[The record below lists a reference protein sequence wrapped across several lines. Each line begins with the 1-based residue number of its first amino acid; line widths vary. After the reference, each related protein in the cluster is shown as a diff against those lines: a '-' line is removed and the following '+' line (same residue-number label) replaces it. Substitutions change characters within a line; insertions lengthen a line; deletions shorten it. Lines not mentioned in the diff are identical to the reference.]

1 MSKISEN
8 LIKINHRIT
17 EAACKVNRDPRDI
30 QLITVTKTR
39 NVAAIEEAIDAGAT
53 DIGENRVQ
61 EIREKFPEIGRRVRW
76 HLIGHLQTNK
86 VKYIVDS
93 VDLIHSLDRYSL
105 AEELNKKALKPVPV
119 LVQVNVAQEE
129 SKFGLCVS
137 ETIDFVQQVAADCEN
152 IAIQGLMTIAPH
164 VENVEETRIVFR
176 QLRQL
181 FEQIK
186 SQDIAHVT
194 MNYLS
199 MGMSNDFEI
208 AIEEG
213 ANMIRLGTAIFGPRN

>member
-1 MSKISEN
+1 MNKISEN
-8 LIKINHRIT
+8 LIKINHRIA
-17 EAACKVNRDPRDI
+17 EAARKVNRDPRDI

-39 NVAAIEEAIDAGAT
+39 DVATIEAALAAGVM
-53 DIGENRVQ
+53 DIGENKVQ
-61 EIREKFPEIGRRVRW
+61 EVREKFDKIGRNARW
-76 HLIGHLQTNK
+76 HFIGHLQTNK
-86 VKYIVDS
+86 VKYIINS
-93 VDLIHSLDRYSL
+93 IDLIHSLDRYSL

-129 SKFGLCVS
+129 SKFGLRVS
-137 ETIDFVQQVAADCEN
+137 ETIDFVQQVAADCGN
-152 IAIQGLMTIAPH
+152 ISIQGLMTIAPH
-164 VENVEETRIVFR
+164 VDNVEETRIVFR

-181 FEQIK
+181 FEQISK
-186 SQDIAHVT
+186 QNIPHVD

-199 MGMSNDFEI
+199 MGMTNDFEV